1 MAKKQKKKIK
11 KATSTGAKKKVSKT
25 TKAKTKTKKA
35 KKITKQDAKREL
47 KKSKKIAEEYASDKN
62 KTAHLL
68 DEAIKKSRR
77 NKGLLAKCW
86 DDLMTLIRLV
96 RAYIKGE
103 YRDVPWETIVW
114 AIAAILYFV
123 NPFDL
128 IPDFIP
134 GIGYLDD
141 AVVIALAVASVR
153 NDVDNFREW
162 ERSARRKKV

>member
-1 MAKKQKKKIK
+1 MAKKKKIK
-11 KATSTGAKKKVSKT
+11 KPSSTGAKKTVRKT
-25 TKAKTKTKKA
+25 TGTKAKTKKA
-35 KKITKQDAKREL
+35 REITPVEAKRAL
-47 KKSKKIAEEYASDKN
+47 RKNKKIAEEYASDKG

-68 DEAIKKSRR
+68 DEAIRISRR
-77 NKGLLAKCW
+77 HKGLLAKCW
-86 DDLMTLIRLV
+86 DDLMTLIHLI

-141 AVVIALAVASVR
+141 AVVIALAVASIR
-153 NDVDNFREW
+153 KDLENFREW
-162 ERSARRKKV
+162 EKSA